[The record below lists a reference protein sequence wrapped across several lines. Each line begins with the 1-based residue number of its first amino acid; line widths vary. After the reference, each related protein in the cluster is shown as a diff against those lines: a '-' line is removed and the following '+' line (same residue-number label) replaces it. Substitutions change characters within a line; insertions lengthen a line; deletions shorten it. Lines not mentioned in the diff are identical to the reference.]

1 MMQLWILLIYSL
13 LLTLVLELPFVVFFG
28 ARKKDLLLFVLV
40 NILTNPAVVLLSSL
54 TGYRLG
60 IQILLETVAVFVEG
74 WYYKKYAGYIRRAM
88 CCSLCANGF
97 SYLAGILIQLIR
109 IC

>member
-1 MMQLWILLIYSL
+1 MMQLWIQLIYSFFF
-13 LLTLVLELPFVVFFG
+13 TLVLELPFVVFFR

-40 NILTNPAVVLLSSL
+40 NILTNPAVVLLSYL
-54 TGYRLG
+54 TGYNFG

-97 SYLAGILIQLIR
+97 SYLAGILIQLMR
-109 IC
+109 TC